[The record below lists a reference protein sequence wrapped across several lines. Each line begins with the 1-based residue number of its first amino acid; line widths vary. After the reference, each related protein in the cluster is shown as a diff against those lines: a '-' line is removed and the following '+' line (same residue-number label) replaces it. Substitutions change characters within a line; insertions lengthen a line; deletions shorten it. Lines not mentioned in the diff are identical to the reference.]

1 MQPNFEA
8 GFWLVAG
15 CGGKKYIGKV
25 REHSPVETAGVD
37 TGTGHMRL
45 DEAVELIAMVM
56 PVQGPQGMGIN
67 RIVICQPIDGCAGP
81 STIEIVAD
89 YCHWFCDMNDEDLR
103 RHKGIV
109 EAGLAQMTEARAR
122 ESGLVIP
129 RVRPT

>member
-15 CGGKKYIGKV
+15 CGGKKYIG
-25 REHSPVETAGVD
+25 RARGERAISGP
-37 TGTGHMRL
+37 MYL
-45 DEAVELIAMVM
+45 DEAVELITMVL

-81 STIEIVAD
+81 STIELVAD
-89 YCHWFCDMNDEDLR
+89 YCHWFADMNDDDLR

-109 EAGLAQMTEARAR
+109 ETGLAQMTESRAR

>member
-8 GFWLVAG
+8 GVWLVAG
-15 CGGKKYIGKV
+15 CGGKKYVGKA
-25 REHSPVETAGVD
+25 RERKPVEPAGSNVA
-37 TGTGHMRL
+37 TGHMYL
-45 DEAVELIAMVM
+45 DEAIELITMVM

-67 RIVICQPIDGCAGP
+67 RIVICQPIDGCSGP

-89 YCHWFCDMNDEDLR
+89 YCHWFMDMNSDDLR

-122 ESGLVIP
+122 EAGLVLP
-129 RVRPT
+129 HVRPT